1 VIVQFHSLRLLVSF
15 VLKDAFSWNVSGRP
29 PVVTTD
35 MTYATWRRR
44 RNLACVGP
52 THTRTHT
59 HIYII
64 SEDKARVDFNASKSL
79 VERADSVVE
88 ILDISRTR
96 LLIDAL
102 EAELE
107 ALAADEGF
115 RRRLSDAYYDDRV
128 DYDTVEAIL
137 GREDAMRMKLLR
149 ASIDRTPAI
158 PQLED
163 ELPSDD
169 AFYDGE
175 LSEWT
180 ESESSESDDES
191 HA

>member
-1 VIVQFHSLRLLVSF
+1 
-15 VLKDAFSWNVSGRP
+15 
-29 PVVTTD
+29 
-35 MTYATWRRR
+35 MTMAEEKT
-44 RNLACVGP
+44 
-52 THTRTHT
+52 
-59 HIYII
+59 
-64 SEDKARVDFNASKSL
+64 RVDFNAPKSL

-102 EAELE
+102 EDELE
-107 ALAADEGF
+107 ALATDEEF
-115 RRRLSDAYYDDRV
+115 RRRLSDAYYDGRV

-137 GREDAMRMKLLR
+137 GREEAMGMKLLR

-163 ELPSDD
+163 DLPSDD

-175 LSEWT
+175 ISEWT
-180 ESESSESDDES
+180 GSDSSESDDES

>member
-1 VIVQFHSLRLLVSF
+1 MAEE
-15 VLKDAFSWNVSGRP
+15 K
-29 PVVTTD
+29 T
-35 MTYATWRRR
+35 
-44 RNLACVGP
+44 
-52 THTRTHT
+52 
-59 HIYII
+59 
-64 SEDKARVDFNASKSL
+64 RVDFNAPKSL

-102 EAELE
+102 EDELK
-107 ALAADEGF
+107 ALAADEEF
-115 RRRLSDAYYDDRV
+115 HRRLSDAYYDGRV

-149 ASIDRTPAI
+149 ASIDRAPAI

-163 ELPSDD
+163 DLPSDD
-169 AFYDGE
+169 TFYDGE
-175 LSEWT
+175 ISEWT
-180 ESESSESDDES
+180 GSDSTESDDES

>member
-1 VIVQFHSLRLLVSF
+1 MAEE
-15 VLKDAFSWNVSGRP
+15 K
-29 PVVTTD
+29 T
-35 MTYATWRRR
+35 
-44 RNLACVGP
+44 
-52 THTRTHT
+52 
-59 HIYII
+59 
-64 SEDKARVDFNASKSL
+64 RVDFNAPKSL

-102 EAELE
+102 EDELE
-107 ALAADEGF
+107 ALANDEEF
-115 RRRLSDAYYDDRV
+115 RRRLSDAYYDGRI
-128 DYDTVEAIL
+128 DYDTVEAVL
-137 GREDAMRMKLLR
+137 GREEAMRMKLLR

-163 ELPSDD
+163 DLPSDD

-175 LSEWT
+175 MSEWAG
-180 ESESSESDDES
+180 SDSSEPDDES